1 MSNSWLVLIET
12 KLQLKEQ
19 YPVSAH
25 APNFDFWTGC
35 REIKRCGE
43 SKRTLKN
50 PFASRLAGS
59 NTTLKHFRI
68 TDQWYFVTV
77 KFLFGQK
84 LDFFGVFL
92 LPLAGGP
99 KDWKHF
105 DADWRLIS
113 SASFHTSSDNCE
125 RNTEKR
131 KKQMT
136 LARAHNRDTVPLSL
150 YTKLER
156 RNPCS
161 KPPTVY
167 VDLSTR
173 NDWTV
178 KITTVDLPM
187 EIRNAFSI
195 IRRDLL
201 EPIFIL
207 WPFKV
212 KTVKKEG
219 KKREFE
225 PVLLIYSNIFGWPY
239 QPSSYYKEENTTKC
253 YKKGTVIFRELL

>member
-1 MSNSWLVLIET
+1 
-12 KLQLKEQ
+12 
-19 YPVSAH
+19 
-25 APNFDFWTGC
+25 
-35 REIKRCGE
+35 
-43 SKRTLKN
+43 
-50 PFASRLAGS
+50 
-59 NTTLKHFRI
+59 
-68 TDQWYFVTV
+68 
-77 KFLFGQK
+77 
-84 LDFFGVFL
+84 
-92 LPLAGGP
+92 
-99 KDWKHF
+99 
-105 DADWRLIS
+105 
-113 SASFHTSSDNCE
+113 
-125 RNTEKR
+125 
-131 KKQMT
+131 MT
-136 LARAHNRDTVPLSL
+136 LARAHNRDTVPLRL

-195 IRRDLL
+195 IRRDLWSRYL
-201 EPIFIL
+201 FYDLLKLKPS
-207 WPFKV
+207 
-212 KTVKKEG
+212 KKRK

-253 YKKGTVIFRELL
+253 YNQSRPMVNTWIK